1 MWKTSY
7 EGKHNVSVSRCVF
20 CVCYHVFS
28 KSSWRQQPFLSDI
41 SRTIYWI
48 HSFGC
53 FFEASPS
60 CHGHNNPW
68 QGLGQW
74 RAGRCTGA
82 GREHGSTI
90 HRCGRTGYRRSG
102 SGVLRRFLHKKK
114 GYLQNLW
121 RSMSWF
127 LELFVWVPFHNQ
139 TGAFRSFRLKC
150 RMLCNKCKRTPCEEG
165 DSWCLGCS
173 AWEAL
178 GQELGA
184 SWGSAAL
191 RVVASDVVV
200 HAVKTVRSLR
210 QVSSSLTSA
219 SSAGISRDL
228 KTTTAKAPAP
238 KPPLPRREGKGVTE
252 VKKELDDEEYEF
264 YSEESEEEKDKGSQ
278 RPPEPAHPPSAAAR
292 TGSSGHRDHRQEDRR
307 SQEKGEHHR
316 DRERTR
322 KRKRTSKRS
331 GRKHQRQYRALED
344 PNVRLHRSKP
354 GTYWDSTPTSQG
366 RGALERRR

>member
-1 MWKTSY
+1 
-7 EGKHNVSVSRCVF
+7 
-20 CVCYHVFS
+20 
-28 KSSWRQQPFLSDI
+28 
-41 SRTIYWI
+41 
-48 HSFGC
+48 
-53 FFEASPS
+53 
-60 CHGHNNPW
+60 
-68 QGLGQW
+68 
-74 RAGRCTGA
+74 
-82 GREHGSTI
+82 
-90 HRCGRTGYRRSG
+90 
-102 SGVLRRFLHKKK
+102 
-114 GYLQNLW
+114 
-121 RSMSWF
+121 
-127 LELFVWVPFHNQ
+127 
-139 TGAFRSFRLKC
+139 
-150 RMLCNKCKRTPCEEG
+150 MLCNKCKRTPCEEG

-252 VKKELDDEEYEF
+252 VKKELDGEEYEF

-278 RPPEPAHPPSAAAR
+278 RPPEPAQPPSAAAR

-322 KRKRTSKRS
+322 KRKRTSKRA